1 MEFPQ
6 NLAMMLAQNEDK
18 FSNLPVYQEIKNGE
32 YEPLTWSQFITDIS
46 LIQDYLV
53 SAGFKSGDH
62 LAILS
67 ENRQE
72 MLELELAVMAMGGS
86 VVPIFSGYDAEKADT
101 LVNFCDAE
109 YVAVADDIQLN
120 KISVPDKFK
129 NIIHF
134 ER

>member
-1 MEFPQ
+1 MEVADKIYKSEVDLMEFPQ

-18 FSNLPVYQEIKNGE
+18 LSNMPVYQEIKNGE

-67 ENRQE
+67 AKQAGN
-72 MLELELAVMAMGGS
+72 A
-86 VVPIFSGYDAEKADT
+86 
-101 LVNFCDAE
+101 
-109 YVAVADDIQLN
+109 
-120 KISVPDKFK
+120 
-129 NIIHF
+129 
-134 ER
+134 